1 MQCGCATWRLP
12 QKEERMII
20 LEGALSV
27 KAAVE
32 AGARTIQS
40 IWMDE
45 AKESKDFDYIK
56 RIVKQRGVKL
66 LMKPKAE
73 IDEQATGKTHGGI
86 IAFASPR
93 KIEDVQYLLKK
104 KPWFVVMI
112 EGVEDPFNL
121 GQMIRTAYASG
132 ANAIILSKRDWSQ
145 AEVTLMKS
153 SAGAYDRIMIIQLD
167 KLEEDLALIKN
178 QGYNIVVTHRE
189 ETSMDFMDYDYPF
202 PMVLAFGGELRGLS
216 RSVLQARDVSLKI
229 NYPTQ
234 TKLALNAV
242 SASAIICFEVY
253 RKRKP

>member
-1 MQCGCATWRLP
+1 
-12 QKEERMII
+12 MII

-32 AGARTIQS
+32 SGARTIQS

-56 RIVKQRGVKL
+56 RIVKQRNIKL

-73 IDEQATGKTHGGI
+73 IDENATGKTHGGI
-86 IAFASPR
+86 IAFTSPR

-132 ANAIILSKRDWSQ
+132 ANAIILSKRDWSL
-145 AEVTLMKS
+145 AEPTLMKS
-153 SAGAYDRIMIIQLD
+153 SAGAYDRIMIVQLD
-167 KLEEDLALIKN
+167 KLEEDLALIKS
-178 QGYNIVVTHRE
+178 QGYSIVVTHRE

-216 RSVLQARDVSLKI
+216 RAVLQARDVSLKI

>member
-1 MQCGCATWRLP
+1 
-12 QKEERMII
+12 MII

-32 AGARTIQS
+32 SRARSIQT

-56 RIVKQRGVKL
+56 RIVKQRGLKL

-73 IDEQATGKTHGGI
+73 IDAQATGKTHGGI
-86 IAFASPR
+86 IAFTAPR
-93 KIEDVQYLLKK
+93 KIEDVQYLVKK
-104 KPWFVVMI
+104 RPWFVVMI

-145 AEVTLMKS
+145 AEATLMKS
-153 SAGAYDRIMIIQLD
+153 SAGCYDRITIVQLD
-167 KLEEDLALIKN
+167 KLEDDLAIIKGL
-178 QGYNIVVTHRE
+178 GYNVVVTHRE
-189 ETSMDFMDYDYPF
+189 ESSMDFMDYEYPF

-216 RSVLQARDVSLKI
+216 KAVLEARDVSLKI

-234 TKLALNAV
+234 TKVALNAV
-242 SASAIICFEVY
+242 SASAILCFEVY